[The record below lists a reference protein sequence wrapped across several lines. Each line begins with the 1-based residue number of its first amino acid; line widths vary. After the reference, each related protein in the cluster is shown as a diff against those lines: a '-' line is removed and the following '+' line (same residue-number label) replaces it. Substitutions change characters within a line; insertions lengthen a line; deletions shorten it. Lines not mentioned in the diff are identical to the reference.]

1 MIEKQN
7 FDKMVFTD
15 YYNTLS
21 DDDKETV
28 RKEVLSQSGMAYTT
42 FYYKL
47 RHNSFKP
54 LEIKLIDRIITDL
67 TQSNSTEVV

>member
-1 MIEKQN
+1 MITNKN

-21 DDDKETV
+21 DEDKETV
-28 RKEVLSQSGMAYTT
+28 RNEVLSQSGMAYTT

-47 RHNSFKP
+47 RNNSFRP
-54 LEIKLIDRIITDL
+54 LELKLIHRIMADL
-67 TQSNSTEVV
+67 VKRGSTEV